1 MIDQFNN
8 ETGLVL
14 ISVASF
20 NCQWLKP
27 FNPNNTKLMD
37 FSVNGENKKVW
48 TMNQRNTFHYGILKD
63 FNSTYIMLPLKGN
76 TYRKPVKM
84 IIILPDKQTNLSN
97 ILSNFSSS
105 ELRSL
110 MNNTDNEVHVR
121 ISLPKFEIKS
131 KINLKDVQQTV
142 KFLFQLLYYHNKF
155 LLLINFIYIYIY

>member
-1 MIDQFNN
+1 
-8 ETGLVL
+8 
-14 ISVASF
+14 
-20 NCQWLKP
+20 
-27 FNPNNTKLMD
+27 
-37 FSVNGENKKVW
+37 
-48 TMNQRNTFHYGILKD
+48 MNQRNTFHYGILKD